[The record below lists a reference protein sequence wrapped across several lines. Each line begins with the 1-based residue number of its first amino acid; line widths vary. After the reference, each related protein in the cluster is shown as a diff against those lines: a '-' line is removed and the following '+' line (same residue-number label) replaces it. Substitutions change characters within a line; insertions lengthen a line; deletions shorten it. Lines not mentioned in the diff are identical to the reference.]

1 MGSWA
6 APYYFE
12 VVIIIF
18 PFFVCIFL
26 LYFYLPFSMITQGET
41 KISKYSQKLDA
52 DLRFYHLH

>member
-1 MGSWA
+1 MG
-6 APYYFE
+6 YFE

-52 DLRFYHLH
+52 DFRFYHLH